1 MFEEVMENYKRMA
14 TSDKREMLI
23 SELKLMVAIFEKM
36 CEDNNIEY
44 RKIQSK
50 EILDLN
56 NGNETEDDYLEATF
70 VYVEY
75 LKEVLGSLFD
85 RIQNG

>member
-36 CEDNNIEY
+36 CEDNSIEY
-44 RKIQSK
+44 RKIQSN

-56 NGNETEDDYLEATF
+56 SGKETEDDYLEAAF